1 MSNEDRLRAYLKRAV
16 TDLQEARQQL
26 SDAENR
32 DREPVAVVAM
42 ACRYPGGV
50 RTPEDLWELARDGVD
65 AISAF
70 PANRGWD
77 LNHLFH
83 PDPAHHG
90 TTYTREGGFLHD
102 AGEFDPAFFGISPRE
117 ALAMD
122 PQQRLLLETSWE
134 ALERAGILPDTL
146 AGSTTGVFVGTG
158 HGDYDG
164 ASRGRQ
170 EEVAG
175 HLLTGNTVAVASG
188 RLSYTYGF
196 EGPAVTVDTACSSSL
211 VALHLAVRSLR
222 QGECS
227 LALAGGATVMST
239 PKMFTEFSRQQ
250 GLAADG
256 RCKPFAA
263 GADGTAWS
271 EGVGLIL
278 LERLSDAQRN
288 GHEILAVIR
297 GSAIN
302 QDGASN
308 GLTAPNGPSQ
318 QRLIRQALIDAG
330 LTSGEVDVVEAHG
343 TGTTLGDPIEA
354 QALLNT
360 YGQDRGDA
368 HPLLL
373 GSLKS
378 NTGHTQAASGV
389 AGVIKMVQ
397 AMRHGTL
404 PKSLHVDAPT
414 PHADWATGGVELLT
428 ESTTWPETGRPRRA
442 AVSSFGVSGTNAHLI
457 LEQASEDQAP
467 RTEEPGTEPAAD
479 DSADTVRSWM
489 VSGKSRAVVGEQA
502 ARLAASVRAS
512 DVSVLGVARALVSS
526 RVAMDR
532 RAVVV
537 GSDREELLAGLD
549 ALAAGEPSPRLV
561 EGSVGDGSGKVAF
574 VFPGQ
579 GSQWVGMAVELLG
592 SSSVFAGRVAECA
605 AVLEPFTGW
614 SLLDVLNGVEGA
626 ASLERVDVVQP
637 VLWAVM
643 VSLAEVWRAQGVEPG
658 AVIGHS
664 QGEIAAAVVAGGLS
678 LEDGARVVA
687 LRSRALRALS
697 GLGGMVSVARG
708 VEEVRGLLAGWE
720 GRIGVAAVNG
730 PSSVVVSG
738 DAEALD
744 EFVAVCEESGVRV
757 RRVAVDYA
765 SHSAHVERIEG
776 ELAGLLAPVAPRSCD
791 VPFYSTLSGG
801 VIDTAGL
808 DAAYWYGNLRGTVE
822 FEAGT
827 RALLADGFR
836 VFVEVSAHP
845 VVVTGVQETI
855 EDAGVRAGVVGTL
868 RRDEGG
874 LERFALSLGEAW
886 ALGAEVDW
894 ETHYAGTRPR
904 HVDLPTYPFRRDWYW
919 LTPAESA
926 AAAATGDPADGDFW
940 SAVESG
946 DLTRLSSVL
955 EVTGDDVEAFGTLL
969 PALASWRRRRTL
981 RSTLDTWRYRVT
993 WTMLT
998 GADDAVPAGRWPALV
1013 PAGHADDPW
1022 VRAVLGALTARGL
1035 RVERHD
1041 LTGGEDAAALTA
1053 LLTGAGDTE
1062 TDGAEGIAGVLS
1074 FLALDERPHPDHPAV
1089 PRGLATAKELL
1100 HALSGTE
1107 ASVWALT
1114 RGAVAV
1120 DSRDRLTSPVQAET
1134 WGFGRAVALELP
1146 DAWGGL
1152 ADLPADPD
1160 ARSLA
1165 RLATL
1170 LGGPEDQIAV
1180 RSSGAYAR
1188 RLARMPL
1195 PEPARATGAD
1205 AELAVRAADDDGIG
1219 GWGDHDTVLI
1229 TGGTG
1234 ALGARVARSLAASGA
1249 RHLVLTSRRGP
1260 GSPGAAE
1267 LVAELEELGARV
1279 TVADCDVADRDQLAG
1294 LLDSLPAD
1302 LPLTGVVHAAGVLD
1316 DGVLDALTLHRF
1328 DTVLRPKTLGTANL
1342 HELTRDHGVTL
1353 FVLFSSIVGVL
1364 GNAGQANYA
1373 AANAYLDAVA
1383 EQRRAEGLPVTSVAW
1398 GPWADAG
1405 MATADV
1411 LADRM
1416 SHDGLAPM
1424 DPDTAVAAL
1433 RAAVAEGAPHATVL
1447 DVDWRSYAS
1456 AMTAARPSPLVGDLP
1471 EVRRALEAA
1480 AASAPDTHALRDRL
1494 RGLAPAEQNRLLT
1507 DLVRAEVATALRHSS
1522 PEAVDVNR
1530 AFKDLGF
1537 DSLTAVEVRNRIT
1550 AATDVKLPT
1559 TLLFDH
1565 PNTRAVVAHLRT
1577 LLLGDERPAAAPVVV
1592 PAGVTDEPM
1601 AVVAMACRFPGGVTT
1616 PEELWNLMAAEVD
1629 AVSTPP
1635 EDRGWDLDALYDP
1648 DPERHGT
1655 TYSREGG
1662 FIQDVA
1668 GFDPA
1673 FFGISPREALAM
1685 DPQQRL
1691 LLETSWETFER
1702 AGIDPGTLRN
1712 SATGV
1717 FVGSI
1722 TTDYQVRL
1730 GGAAAQEQLAGHLMT
1745 GNASSIASGRLS
1757 YTYGFEGPA
1766 VTMDT
1771 GCSSSMVALH
1781 LALQSLR
1788 TGECTMA
1795 LAGGVTV
1802 MSTPEPYV
1810 EFSRQRGLAADGRC
1824 KAFAEGA
1831 DGMGFAEGVGL
1842 VLLERLSDARRNGHP
1857 VLAVVRGSAL
1867 NQDGTSNGLTAPN
1880 GPSQQRVIRQ
1890 ALANAGLAPGEV
1902 DVVEAHGTGTPLG
1915 DPIEAQAILATYGQ
1929 DRDPARPLLLGS
1941 LKSNIGHTQAA
1952 AGVAGMMKMILA
1964 MRQGILPKSLHITRP
1979 TSVVDWSSGAVRLV
1993 TESTPWP
2000 ETGRPRRAGVSSFGI
2015 SGTNGHLIL
2024 EQAPAP
2030 EPAEDES
2037 ADPFT
2042 EPATA
2047 DSDTVRSW
2055 MVSGRSRAAV
2065 GEQAVRLAA
2074 SVRASEASV
2083 LDVAHALVSS
2093 RVAMDRRAVV
2103 VGRDGE
2109 ELLAGLDALAAGE
2122 PSPRLVEGS
2131 VGDGSGKVAFVF
2143 PGQGSQWVGMA
2154 VELLGSSSVFAGRV
2168 AECAAALEPF
2178 TGWSLL
2184 DVLNGVEG
2192 AASLERVDV
2201 VQPVLWAVMV
2211 SLAEVWRAQGVEPG
2225 AVIGH
2230 SQGEIAAA
2238 VVAGGLSLEDGAR
2251 VVALRSRALRAL
2263 SGLGGMV
2270 SVARG
2275 VEEVRGLLAGWEGRI
2290 GVAAVNGPS
2299 SVVVS
2304 GDAEALDEFVSA
2316 CEESGVRA
2324 RRVAVD
2330 YASHS
2335 AHVER
2340 IEGELAGLLA
2350 PVAPRSC
2357 DVPFYSTLSGGVI
2370 DTAGLDAAYWYG
2382 NLRGTVEF
2390 EAGTRA
2396 LLADGFRVFVEVS
2409 AHPVVVTGVQETI
2422 EDAGVRAGV
2431 VGTLRRDEGGLE
2443 RFALSLGEA
2452 WALGAEVDWET
2463 HYAGTRPRHVDLP
2476 TYAFQRQHYWPRF
2489 AELGGDV
2496 SSAGLDSPDHPLL
2509 GASVELAG
2517 GDGLV
2522 ATARWSLRT
2531 HPWLA
2536 DHAVSGT
2543 VIVPGTALVES
2554 VIRAGDVLGCGRI
2567 EELTLQAPVV
2577 LQERGEAQVQIGVG
2591 EPDASGR
2598 RPVTVHT
2605 RTTGPDGATEE
2616 LWTLR
2621 AHGAL
2626 TPPGAPAVDRHE
2638 DFTAWPPPGA
2648 TAVAAEGFYDLLAG
2662 RGYEFGPV
2670 FQGVRAAWSRGED
2683 LYAEVVLPEQ
2693 VRGDAGRFGIH
2704 PALLDAALHAA
2715 HLAPGSAE
2723 RTVVPFTWTGV
2734 CLHAAGA
2741 TALRVRVSPA
2751 GQDAI
2756 SVQLTD
2762 PTGAPVAT
2770 IDALAVRE
2778 IAPDTLDPSAR
2789 AARDWLFL
2797 LDWTPVTAPA
2807 AEPAATSWAVLGAP
2821 AAAVTAPDGSGTTL
2835 PAFATPGEMAKHTEA
2850 TGHRPG
2856 AVLLFAGAVATD
2868 STAAPEAGQDS
2879 PDAVLGDVLA
2889 TVQSWLADETTE
2901 GIPLVVVTRGAAST
2915 GPADPAHDLPGAAV
2929 WGLVRSAQSQHP
2941 GRLVLVDLDTHD
2953 GSWLAL
2959 PAALAADEPQLALRE
2974 GAVYAPR
2981 LVRPR
2986 TSDALTVPEGDGNWR
3001 LDIPEK
3007 GSVDRL
3013 DLVAAPGTA
3022 EEPAAG
3028 EVVIE
3033 VRAAGLNFRDVLN
3046 TLGMYPGPAVLL
3058 GAEAAGVVS
3067 AVGEGVTGFAP
3078 GDRVMGLVSGGF
3090 APRAVADARMLA
3102 PVPDGWTW
3110 AQAASVPVAFLTAY
3124 YGLRDLARLEAG
3136 ESVLVHAAAG
3146 GVGMA
3151 AAQLASHW
3159 GAEVYGTAGDHKRTL
3174 LRADGWDDA
3183 HLASSRTLAFEDRF
3197 RATSG
3202 GRGVDVVLN
3211 SLAGDYIDAS
3221 LRLLA
3226 PGGRLVD
3233 MGKTDV
3239 RDPGQVLRDHP
3250 AVALYQAY
3258 ELREAGE
3265 DRIQEMFRD
3274 LSALFASGALRPLP
3288 TVTWDVRYAREAF
3301 RHMAQAKHYGKI
3313 VLTLPRAWDPEGTVL
3328 VTGGAGVL
3336 GGILARH
3343 LVTRHGMRHLVL
3355 TGRRGPDAPGAGE
3368 LAAELRELGAEV
3380 TLAACD
3386 AADADALAAVLAAI
3400 PAEHPLT
3407 AVVHAA
3413 GVLDDGVLESLTADR
3428 LRTVLAPKAGAAG
3441 HLHRLTRDL
3450 DLADLVLFS
3459 AGAGVFGNAGQANY
3473 AAANTYLDALA
3484 HRRRADGLPTT
3495 SLSWG
3500 LWADTSALTG
3510 QLDDTDL
3517 ARVRR
3522 SGVLPLSAADGMAL
3536 FDAALAEQRP
3546 HLVPVRLETGQLR
3559 ASGDEVPPLLRSL
3572 YRGPVRR
3579 TADAGAAA
3587 GTDSLRARLA
3597 GRSAEDRLSTLRDL
3611 VGAHAAAV
3619 LGHDDTEPFHAGR
3632 AFRDLGFDSLTAVE
3646 LRNRLSTATG
3656 LRLPATLVFD
3666 HPTVAA
3672 LAAHLDGELSD
3683 GTPAALPAAPS
3694 PAPAAPGDDDP
3705 FAIIGMACR
3714 LPGDIH
3720 SPEDLWQ
3727 LLADGADAVAP
3738 FPDDRG
3744 WDLARL
3750 YDSVPEGQGSS
3761 RTREGGFLH
3770 DAADFDADFFGISP
3784 REALAM
3790 DPQQRLL
3797 LETAWETFER
3807 AGIDPR
3813 SARGSRTGVFA
3824 GLSSSDYLK
3833 RVTHVPDEIAGYV
3846 NNGNANSIVSGR
3858 VSYTLGLEG
3867 PAVTVDTACSS
3878 SLVALH
3884 MALQALRRGEC
3895 TMALAGGVTVMSSP
3909 EIIVDFSR
3917 QRGLAADGRC
3927 KPFAEAADGTG
3938 FSEGVGLILVE
3949 RLSDA
3954 RRNGHQVLALIRGSA
3969 VNQDGASNGLSA
3981 PNGPAQQRVI
3991 RQALADAGVGAAEV
4005 DAVEAHGTGTRLG
4018 DPIEAQALLA
4028 TYGRDRD
4035 GGQPLLLGSVKSNL
4049 GHTQAAAGVAGVMKM
4064 VLALRHRLLPE
4075 SLHIDAPTPHVDWA
4089 DSGVRL
4095 LTEATAW
4102 PEPPAPRPRR
4112 AAVSSFGISG
4122 TNAHVILEE
4131 APAPAAGPDGGEPEP
4146 AGADAAETGPAPLP
4160 WVLSARSEAALRGQA
4175 KALLAHL
4182 DAHPGTDPADIAHTL
4197 VTRRAQL
4204 EKRAVVVGGATGD
4217 FRAGLAAL
4225 AEGSPAAHVVTGGRG
4240 AGRDRRTVLVF
4251 PGQGS
4256 QWAGMGAELLDASP
4270 AFADRVTAC
4279 EEALAPYVDWSL
4291 TAVLRQEE
4299 GAPTL
4304 DRVDVV
4310 QPVTWAVMVALAE
4323 VWRAHGL
4330 RPAAVLGHSQGEI
4343 AAAAVAGVLSLA
4355 DAARIV
4361 AVRSR
4366 AIARELSGHGG
4377 MVAVTASH
4385 DEVTALLAD
4394 LPGVC
4399 VAAVNGP
4406 SSVVVSG
4413 DTGGLDTLLA
4423 ACEEQGVRARR
4434 VPVDYASHSAHVD
4447 RLAESLPAALD
4458 GIEPRDGDI
4467 PFFSTVTADWQPGTR
4482 LGAAY
4487 WHRNLRGTVRLEES
4501 LRALVEQGHDV
4512 FVECGPHP
4520 VLTVGIEDTVA
4531 ALGAD
4536 AVALGSL
4543 RRDDGG
4549 PARVLTALAAAHVE
4563 GVPVD
4568 WRPAVSHGAPVDLPA
4583 YAFQR
4588 RRYWLEAGTS
4598 QGDPAGLDTVVRLAD
4613 GGAVLSGS
4621 LSLATQPWLDAH
4633 RTHGVAVLPTT
4644 ALLDWAVRAG
4654 DETGLPVVAALDEH
4668 SPLVVP
4674 EEGRVEIQLT
4684 VSAPE
4689 TNSRPFSV
4697 HSRTHAA
4704 DAGEP
4709 TSSWTRNA
4717 TGALTDRP
4725 TTTPQASGPWPPAD
4739 AVAGDPAPARA
4750 LAEDRGLDLAAPFDT
4765 VRSLWRAGTDV
4776 LAEVALPDTAH
4787 AEAARFRLH
4796 PALLQTPLALAAAAE
4811 EAIAPVLPAAWRDV
4825 TVHATGATRLRVRLT
4840 PGDDATWTVEAR
4852 DAAGDLVLTGTA
4864 VTRPAGP
4871 DRLPA
4876 TAGPDAP
4883 HRVAWLPWTDSTSS
4897 ASPEPHGPWAVI
4909 GAPGRLAAALERS
4922 GTTVQLHP
4930 DLAALTTALDNDEAA
4945 PPALVVAFHG
4955 HDSGEDP
4962 TRAAHTSA
4970 TRALELS
4977 TAWLR
4982 EPRLADARLLLV
4994 TEGAVATGPDDT
5006 VPGLAD
5012 ATAWGLLRSAQ
5023 TEHPG
5028 RFLLADLDPAPCG
5041 TDEDSA
5047 ADTLIAAAAAA
5058 GRTGEHQ
5065 FAVRAG
5071 TVTVPRLVPAGH
5083 PEGAPA
5089 PAATV
5094 PWGEGTGAGTVLI
5107 TGGTG
5112 TLGALVARHL
5122 VTRHGVRHLLLTS
5135 RRGPD
5140 APGAA
5145 ALREELAA
5153 LGAEAEIVACDVADR
5168 EQLAGA
5174 LDAVPAEH
5182 PLTAVV
5188 HAAGVLDDGTLDGL
5202 TPDRVAHVLR
5212 PKADAA
5218 WHLHELTR
5226 DTKLTAFVMFSSYAG
5241 VAGGPGQ
5248 ANYAAANAFLDALA
5262 QHRRA
5267 SGLPAHSL
5275 AWGLWEDRSDLTGAL
5290 DTTGLARLERS
5301 GIRPLTAGQ
5310 GLALLDAS
5318 TALDTA
5324 HLVPVR
5330 LDTRTLRADEVPP
5343 LLRALARPA
5352 VRRAA
5357 DSGPDAATGAPAD
5370 LRERLAGLS
5379 GPQQRALLHR
5389 TVLGHLAAV
5398 LGHASAGSLDADRGF
5413 LDLGMSSLTAV
5424 ELRNRLNADTGL
5436 SLPTTLIFDHPDP
5449 AALVRHLQAEL
5460 GAATGESDQPVFAE
5474 LAALEAAVGGAALDD
5489 QDRAR
5494 LAQRLK
5500 ALGWKLDSTSRDAE
5514 EPDDDSDLDT
5524 TTDDEMFDLIDNEL
5538 GLA

>member
-1 MSNEDRLRAYLKRAV
+1 MSNEDKLRAYLKRAV
-16 TDLQEARQQL
+16 ADLQEARQQL
-26 SDAENR
+26 SEAEDR
-32 DREPVAVVAM
+32 DREPIAVVGM

-50 RTPEDLWELARDGVD
+50 RTPDDLWDLARDGVD

-77 LNHLFH
+77 LDRLFH

-90 TTYTREGGFLHD
+90 TTYAREGGFLHT
-102 AGEFDPAFFGISPRE
+102 AGEFDPSFFGISPRE

-134 ALERAGILPDTL
+134 ALERAGIVPDTL
-146 AGSTTGVFVGTG
+146 TGSSTGVFVGTG

-239 PKMFTEFSRQQ
+239 PKMFTEFSRQR

-256 RCKPFAA
+256 RCKAFAA
-263 GADGTAWS
+263 AADGTAWS

-278 LERLSDAQRN
+278 LERLSDARRN
-288 GHEILAVIR
+288 GHQVLAVVR

-318 QRLIRQALIDAG
+318 QRLIRQALIDSG
-330 LTSGEVDVVEAHG
+330 LTAGEVDVVEAHG

-354 QALLNT
+354 QALLAT

-368 HPLLL
+368 RPLLL

-404 PKSLHVDAPT
+404 PKSLHIDAPT
-414 PHADWATGGVELLT
+414 PHADWADGGVELLT
-428 ESTTWPETGRPRRA
+428 DHTAWPETGRPRRA

-457 LEQASEDQAP
+457 LEQAPADDDTP
-467 RTEEPGTEPAAD
+467 EPG
-479 DSADTVRSWM
+479 SADHGRLAWVL
-489 VSGKSRAVVGEQA
+489 SGKSRAAVREQA
-502 ARLAASVRAS
+502 ARLAETVRATDPGAL
-512 DVSVLGVARALVSS
+512 DVAHALAAT
-526 RVAMDR
+526 RVAMDH

-537 GSDREELLAGLD
+537 GRDTTDLLTGLD
-549 ALAAGEPSPRLV
+549 TLAAGDSSPTTV
-561 EGSVGDGSGKVAF
+561 TGTAGEGPGGVVF

-579 GSQWVGMAVELLG
+579 GSQWTGMAVELLA
-592 SSSVFAGRVAECA
+592 SSPVFASRVAECA
-605 AVLEPFTGW
+605 AALAPFVDW
-614 SLLDVLNGVEGA
+614 SLLDVLKGVEGA
-626 ASLERVDVVQP
+626 VSLERVDVVQP
-637 VLWAVM
+637 ALWAVM
-643 VSLAEVWRAQGVEPG
+643 VSLAEVWRSRGVEPA
-658 AVIGHS
+658 AVVGHS

-687 LRSRALRALS
+687 LRSQALRALS

-708 VEEVRGLLAGWE
+708 VEEVRALLGEFE

-738 DAEALD
+738 DADALD
-744 EFVAVCEESGVRV
+744 VFVERCGAAGVRA

-776 ELAGLLAPVAPRSCD
+776 ELAELLAPVTARSGA
-791 VPFYSTLSGG
+791 VPFYSTLSGT

-808 DAAYWYGNLRGTVE
+808 DGSYWYRNLRGTVE
-822 FEAGT
+822 FEAAT
-827 RALLADGFR
+827 RALLTDGFQ

-845 VVVTGVQETI
+845 VVATGVQETI

-886 ALGAEVDW
+886 TLGADIDW
-894 ETHYAGTRPR
+894 AVHFDGTRPR
-904 HVDLPTYPFRRDWYW
+904 HVDLPTYPFQREWYW

-926 AAAATGDPADGDFW
+926 ATTGAGGGAVDGDFW
-940 SAVESG
+940 AAVESG
-946 DLTRLSSVL
+946 DITRLSSVL

-969 PALASWRRRRTL
+969 PALATWRRRRTL

-993 WTMLT
+993 WTTLT
-998 GADDAVPAGRWPALV
+998 GADSATPEARLPALV

-1022 VRAVLGALTARGL
+1022 VATVLGALTARGL

-1041 LTGGEDAAALTA
+1041 LTGDEDTAALAA
-1053 LLTGAGDTE
+1053 LVGGD
-1062 TDGAEGIAGVLS
+1062 DLAGVLS
-1074 FLALDERPHPDHPAV
+1074 LLALDERPHPDHPAV
-1089 PRGLATAKELL
+1089 PRGLAATKDLV
-1100 HALSGTE
+1100 HALSGTG
-1107 ASVWALT
+1107 ARLWAVT
-1114 RGAVAV
+1114 RGAVSV
-1120 DSRDRLTSPVQAET
+1120 DSRDPLTSPVQAET

-1146 DAWGGL
+1146 DIWGGL
-1152 ADLPADPD
+1152 VDLPAAPD
-1160 ARSLA
+1160 ARTLA
-1165 RLATL
+1165 RLAAL
-1170 LGGPEDQIAV
+1170 LAGPEDQIAL
-1180 RSSGAYAR
+1180 RPSGAYAR

-1195 PEPARATGAD
+1195 PDPTPAAD
-1205 AELAVRAADDDGIG
+1205 PAGTASEAADGDETAVPQAADPTAADPTAAVAPDDDGIG
-1219 GWGDHDTVLI
+1219 GWGAHDTVLI

-1234 ALGARVARSLAASGA
+1234 ALGAHVARSLAASGT

-1260 GSPGAAE
+1260 DAPGVAE
-1267 LVAELEELGARV
+1267 LVRELAESGART
-1279 TVADCDVADRDQLAG
+1279 TVADCDVADRDQLAR

-1316 DGVLDALTLHRF
+1316 DGVLDGLTLDRF
-1328 DTVLRPKTLGTANL
+1328 DAVLRPKTLGTAHL
-1342 HELTRDHGVTL
+1342 DALTRDHDLTM

-1383 EQRRAEGLPVTSVAW
+1383 EQRRAAGLPVTSVAW

-1424 DPDTAVAAL
+1424 APDTAVAAL
-1433 RAAVAEGAPHATVL
+1433 RAAVAEGAAHATVV
-1447 DVDWRSYAS
+1447 DVDWHSYA
-1456 AMTAARPSPLVGDLP
+1456 TALTAGRPSPLLGDLP
-1471 EVRRALEAA
+1471 EVRRALETAA
-1480 AASAPDTHALRDRL
+1480 ATAPDTHALRDRL
-1494 RGLAPAEQNRLLT
+1494 RGLAPAEQDRLLT
-1507 DLVRAEVATALRHSS
+1507 DLIRAEVATALRHSS
-1522 PEAVDVNR
+1522 PDAIDVKR

-1550 AATDVKLPT
+1550 AATDVTLPT
-1559 TLLFDH
+1559 TLLFDY
-1565 PNTRAVVAHLRT
+1565 PNTTAVAAHLRT
-1577 LLLGDERPAAAPVVV
+1577 LLLGDERPAAQPVVV
-1592 PAGVTDEPM
+1592 AAGVTDEPM

-1616 PEELWNLMAAEVD
+1616 PEELWDLMAAELDV
-1629 AVSTPP
+1629 VSTPP

-1648 DPERHGT
+1648 DPERQGT

-1702 AGIDPGTLRN
+1702 AGINPQTLRN

-1771 GCSSSMVALH
+1771 GCSSSMVAMH

-1867 NQDGTSNGLTAPN
+1867 NQDGASNGLTAPN

-1890 ALANAGLAPGEV
+1890 ALANAGLTAGEV

-1929 DRDPARPLLLGS
+1929 DRAPGQPLLLGS

-1964 MRQGILPKSLHITRP
+1964 MHHGVLPRSLHITNP
-1979 TSVVDWSSGAVRLV
+1979 TPVVDWSSGAVRLL
-1993 TESTPWP
+1993 TEATPWP
-2000 ETGRPRRAGVSSFGI
+2000 ETGRPRRAGISSFGI
-2015 SGTNGHLIL
+2015 SGTNGHLVL
-2024 EQAPAP
+2024 EEA
-2030 EPAEDES
+2030 PAEDEV
-2037 ADPFT
+2037 P
-2042 EPATA
+2042 EPAPVPDSTA
-2047 DSDTVRSW
+2047 GGPLPWTI
-2055 MVSGRSRAAV
+2055 SGRTRDALT
-2065 GEQAVRLAA
+2065 EQAARLAA
-2074 SVRASEASV
+2074 SVRASGAAP
-2083 LDVAHALVSS
+2083 LDVAHALATT
-2093 RVAMDRRAVV
+2093 RVPMDRRAVV
-2103 VGRDGE
+2103 VGRDTDDF
-2109 ELLAGLDALAAGE
+2109 LAGLDALAAGE
-2122 PSPRLVEGS
+2122 ASARVVEGTA
-2131 VGDGSGKVAFVF
+2131 GEGSGGVVFVF
-2143 PGQGSQWVGMA
+2143 PGQGSQWTGMA
-2154 VELLGSSSVFAGRV
+2154 VELLASSPVFASRV
-2168 AECAAALEPF
+2168 AECAAALAPF
-2178 TGWSLL
+2178 VDWSLL

-2192 AASLERVDV
+2192 AVSLERVDV
-2201 VQPVLWAVMV
+2201 VQPALWAVMV
-2211 SLAEVWRAQGVEPG
+2211 SLAEVWRSRGVEPA
-2225 AVIGH
+2225 AVVGH

-2251 VVALRSRALRAL
+2251 VVALRSQALRAL

-2275 VEEVRGLLAGWEGRI
+2275 VEEVRALLGEFEGRI

-2304 GDAEALDEFVSA
+2304 GDADALDVFVERCGA
-2316 CEESGVRA
+2316 AGVRA

-2340 IEGELAGLLA
+2340 IEGELAELLA
-2350 PVAPRSC
+2350 PVTARSGA
-2357 DVPFYSTLSGGVI
+2357 VPFYSTLSGTVI
-2370 DTAGLDAAYWYG
+2370 DTAGLDGSYWYR

-2390 EAGTRA
+2390 EAATRA
-2396 LLADGFRVFVEVS
+2396 LLTDGFQVFVEVS
-2409 AHPVVVTGVQETI
+2409 AHPVVATGVQETI

-2452 WALGAEVDWET
+2452 WTLGADIDWAV
-2463 HYAGTRPRHVDLP
+2463 HFDGTRPRHVDLP

-2489 AELGGDV
+2489 ADLGGDV
-2496 SSAGLDSPDHPLL
+2496 SSAGLDSPDHPML

-2517 GDGLV
+2517 GEGLV

-2554 VIRAGDVLGCGRI
+2554 VIRAGDAVGCGRI
-2567 EELTLQAPVV
+2567 DELTLQAPVV
-2577 LQERGEAQVQIGVG
+2577 LQERGEVQVQIGVG
-2591 EPDASGR
+2591 EPDRAGR

-2605 RTTGPDGATEE
+2605 RATGPDGDTEDR
-2616 LWTLR
+2616 WTLR
-2621 AHGAL
+2621 AQGTL
-2626 TPPGAPAVDRHE
+2626 TEPGVPAVERPE
-2638 DFTAWPPPGA
+2638 DFTVWPPRGA
-2648 TAVAAEGFYDLLAG
+2648 TAVATDGLYELLAG
-2662 RGYEFGPV
+2662 RGYAFGPV
-2670 FQGVRAAWSRGED
+2670 FQGVRATWSRGDD
-2683 LYAEVVLPEQ
+2683 LFAEVLLPEQ

-2715 HLAPGSAE
+2715 HLAPGGDDG
-2723 RTVVPFTWTGV
+2723 RTVVPFAWSGV
-2734 CLHAAGA
+2734 SLHAAGA

-2751 GQDAI
+2751 GRDTV
-2756 SVQLTD
+2756 SVHLTD
-2762 PTGAPVAT
+2762 PTGAPVAAIESLT
-2770 IDALAVRE
+2770 VRE
-2778 IAPDTLDPSAR
+2778 VAAETLDPSAR
-2789 AARDWLFL
+2789 AARDWLFG
-2797 LDWTPVTAPA
+2797 LDWTPVTPPAAVPAVTGWACLGTPAAPA
-2807 AEPAATSWAVLGAP
+2807 
-2821 AAAVTAPDGSGTTL
+2821 VTPDGTGTPL
-2835 PAFATPGEMAKHTEA
+2835 PAHATLTDALDQLPTV
-2850 TGHRPG
+2850 
-2856 AVLLFAGAVATD
+2856 AVLFAGA
-2868 STAAPEAGQDS
+2868 AADGDRTS
-2879 PDAVLGDVLA
+2879 DVPDAVLDEVLA
-2889 TVQSWLADETTE
+2889 TVQEWLADDRTDTT
-2901 GIPLVVVTRGAAST
+2901 PLVVATRGAVAT
-2915 GPADPAHDLPGAAV
+2915 GPGDPAHDLRGAAV
-2929 WGLVRSAQSQHP
+2929 WGLVRAAQAQYP
-2941 GRLVLVDLDTHD
+2941 GRLVLADLDLHTD
-2953 GSWLAL
+2953 SWLAL
-2959 PAALAADEPQLALRE
+2959 PAALASGEPQLALRQ
-2974 GAVYAPR
+2974 GAAYAPR
-2981 LVRPR
+2981 LTRPR
-2986 TSDALTVPEGDGNWR
+2986 ADDVLTVPAGADAWR
-3001 LDIPEK
+3001 LDLSEK
-3007 GSVDRL
+3007 GSVDKL
-3013 DLVAAPGTA
+3013 SLVPCPEAATA
-3022 EEPAAG
+3022 PAAG
-3028 EVVIE
+3028 QLVIE

-3058 GAEAAGVVS
+3058 GAEAAGVVT
-3067 AVGEGVTGFAP
+3067 AVGADVTGFAP

-3090 APRAVADARMLA
+3090 ATHAVADARMVA

-3110 AQAASVPVAFLTAY
+3110 TQAASVPVAFLTAY
-3124 YGLRDLARLEAG
+3124 YGLRDLARLGAG

-3151 AAQLASHW
+3151 AAQLARHW
-3159 GAEVYGTAGDHKRTL
+3159 GADVYGTAGDHKRAL
-3174 LRADGWDDA
+3174 LRADGWADD
-3183 HLASSRTLAFEDRF
+3183 HLASSRTPGFEDRF

-3211 SLAGDYIDAS
+3211 SLAGEFIDAS

-3226 PGGRLVD
+3226 PGGRLVE

-3239 RDPGQVLRDHP
+3239 RDPAQVAADHP

-3274 LSALFASGALRPLP
+3274 LTGLFATGALTPLP
-3288 TVTWDVRYAREAF
+3288 TVTWDVRDAREAF

-3328 VTGGAGVL
+3328 ITGGAGVL
-3336 GGILARH
+3336 GSLLARH

-3355 TGRRGPDAPGAGE
+3355 TGRRGPDTPGAPE
-3368 LAAELRELGAEV
+3368 LAAELRDLGAEV

-3386 AADADALAAVLAAI
+3386 AADPDAVAAVLAAV
-3400 PAEHPLT
+3400 PAAHPLT

-3413 GVLDDGVLESLTADR
+3413 GVLDDGSLEALTPDR
-3428 LRTVLAPKAGAAG
+3428 LRTVLAPKADAAR
-3441 HLHRLTRDL
+3441 HLDRLTRDL

-3484 HRRRADGLPTT
+3484 HRRRAAGLPTT

-3510 QLDDTDL
+3510 HLDATDL

-3536 FDAALAEQRP
+3536 FDAALTAQRP
-3546 HLVPVRLETGQLR
+3546 HLVPVRLDTGQLR
-3559 ASGDEVPPLLRSL
+3559 AVEGEIPHLLRAL

-3579 TADAGAAA
+3579 TADAGTAT
-3587 GTDSLRARLA
+3587 GTDGVRGRLA
-3597 GRSAEDRLSTLRDL
+3597 ALTADDRRTALRDL
-3611 VGAHAAAV
+3611 VATYASAV
-3619 LGHDDTEPFHAGR
+3619 LGHADPDLLHAGR

-3646 LRNRLSTATG
+3646 LRNRLNGATG

-3666 HPTVAA
+3666 HPTVAE
-3672 LAAHLDGELSD
+3672 LAAHLDGELFD
-3683 GTPAALPAAPS
+3683 GHTPLPAAP
-3694 PAPAAPGDDDP
+3694 APADRAAHGDDEP
-3705 FAIIGMACR
+3705 FAIVGMACR
-3714 LPGDIH
+3714 LPGDVR
-3720 SPEDLWQ
+3720 SPEDLWR
-3727 LLADGADAVAP
+3727 LLADGTDAIAP
-3738 FPDDRG
+3738 FPADRG
-3744 WDLARL
+3744 WNLDAL
-3750 YDSVPEGQGSS
+3750 YDAVPAHEGSS

-3770 DAADFDADFFGISP
+3770 QAADFDADFFGISP

-3813 SARGSRTGVFA
+3813 SVRGTRTGVFA

-3833 RVTHVPDEIAGYV
+3833 RVRHVPDEIAGYV

-3858 VSYTLGLEG
+3858 VAYTLGLEG

-3927 KPFAEAADGTG
+3927 KPFAAAADGTG
-3938 FSEGVGLILVE
+3938 FAEGVGVLLVE

-3954 RRNGHQVLALIRGSA
+3954 HRNGHQVLAVIRGSA

-3991 RQALADAGVGAAEV
+3991 RQALADAGVPAAEV

-4028 TYGRDRD
+4028 TYGKDRD
-4035 GGQPLLLGSVKSNL
+4035 GGHPLLLGSVKSNL

-4064 VLALRHRLLPE
+4064 VLALGHRTLPK
-4075 SLHIDAPTPHVDWA
+4075 SLHIDAPTPHVDWEG
-4089 DSGVRL
+4089 DGVRL
-4095 LTEATAW
+4095 LTEATEW
-4102 PEPPAPRPRR
+4102 PTPAAPRPRR

-4131 APAPAAGPDGGEPEP
+4131 APTPPATAPAP
-4146 AGADAAETGPAPLP
+4146 AGDGSAHDGTAAGPLP
-4160 WVLSARSEAALRGQA
+4160 WVLSARGDAALRGQA

-4182 DAHPGTDPADIAHTL
+4182 DAHPQAAPADIAHSL
-4197 VTRRAQL
+4197 VTRRALL
-4204 EKRAVVVGGATGD
+4204 EKRAVVIGTALGD

-4225 AEGSPAAHVVTGGRG
+4225 AEGSPSAHVVSGGRG

-4256 QWAGMGAELLDASP
+4256 QWAGMGAELLDTQP
-4270 AFADRVTAC
+4270 VFADRIAAC
-4279 EEALAPYVDWSL
+4279 EAALAPHVDWSL
-4291 TAVLRQEE
+4291 TDVLRQAD
-4299 GAPTL
+4299 GAPAF

-4310 QPVTWAVMVALAE
+4310 QPATWAVMVSLAE

-4330 RPAAVLGHSQGEI
+4330 KPAAVLGHSQGEI
-4343 AAAAVAGVLSLA
+4343 AAAAVSGALSLA
-4355 DAARIV
+4355 DAAEIV
-4361 AVRSR
+4361 AVRSL

-4377 MVAVTASH
+4377 MAAVTAPH
-4385 DEVTALLAD
+4385 DDVTALLAD
-4394 LPGVC
+4394 LPGVS

-4413 DTGGLDTLLA
+4413 DTEGLDTLLA
-4423 ACEEQGVRARR
+4423 ACAEQGVRARR
-4434 VPVDYASHSAHVD
+4434 IPVDYASHSAHVD
-4447 RLAESLPAALD
+4447 RLAETLPAALA
-4458 GIEPRDGDI
+4458 GIEPREGDI
-4467 PFFSTVTADWQPGTR
+4467 PFFSTVTADWLPGTA
-4482 LGAAY
+4482 LDAPY
-4487 WHRNLRGTVRLEES
+4487 WHRNLRSTVRLEDS
-4501 LRALVEQGHDV
+4501 LRALFAEGHDV
-4512 FVECGPHP
+4512 FVECAPHP
-4520 VLTVGIEDTVA
+4520 VLTVGIEDTA
-4531 ALGAD
+4531 AATGAD
-4536 AVALGSL
+4536 AVVLGSL

-4549 PARVLTALAAAHVE
+4549 TARVLTALAAAHVA

-4568 WRPAVSHGAPVDLPA
+4568 WRAAVSHGHPVDLPT

-4588 RRYWLEAGTS
+4588 ERYWLEATDA
-4598 QGDPAGLDTVVRLAD
+4598 QADPAGLDTVVRLAA
-4613 GGAVLSGS
+4613 GGAVLSGG
-4621 LSLATQPWLDAH
+4621 LSLTTQPWLDAH
-4633 RTHGVAVLPTT
+4633 RVHGTAVVPAT

-4668 SPLVVP
+4668 LPVAVP
-4674 EEGRVEIQLT
+4674 DEGAVDLQLT
-4684 VSAPE
+4684 VSDTPGDAD
-4689 TNSRPFSV
+4689 SRTFTV
-4697 HSRTHAA
+4697 HSRPRTQDPDTPWTTHA
-4704 DAGEP
+4704 
-4709 TSSWTRNA
+4709 
-4717 TGALTDRP
+4717 TGTLTQAA
-4725 TTTPQASGPWPPAD
+4725 PQAPEARTPWPTDDTATDATDAAHD
-4739 AVAGDPAPARA
+4739 AVHRA
-4750 LAEDRGLDLAAPFDT
+4750 GLDLADPFPA
-4765 VRSLWRAGTDV
+4765 VRTLRRDGGTLLADV
-4776 LAEVALPDTAH
+4776 ELPATAH
-4787 AEAARFRLH
+4787 ADAARFRVH
-4796 PALLQTPLALAAAAE
+4796 PALLQSLLALAATPDDAT
-4811 EAIAPVLPAAWRDV
+4811 APALPAAWRDV
-4825 TVHATGATRLRVRLT
+4825 TVHATGATRLQVRLT
-4840 PGDDATWTVEAR
+4840 PGDDTATWTV
-4852 DAAGDLVLTGTA
+4852 DAHDPTGAPVLTATVTTRQVTQDLLPTTA
-4864 VTRPAGP
+4864 TP
-4871 DRLPA
+4871 DALHRVSWTSPA
-4876 TAGPDAP
+4876 TTDA
-4883 HRVAWLPWTDSTSS
+4883 TDP
-4897 ASPEPHGPWAVI
+4897 AAPEGTWAVL
-4909 GAPGRLAAALERS
+4909 GAPGRLSAALERA
-4922 GTTVQLHP
+4922 GVTVRTHP
-4930 DLAALTTALDNDEAA
+4930 DLAHLTAALEAGEA
-4945 PPALVVAFHG
+4945 THPALVVAAHG
-4955 HDSGEDP
+4955 HDTGADDP
-4962 TRAAHTSA
+4962 ATAAHTSA
-4970 TRALELS
+4970 RRALTL
-4977 TAWLR
+4977 AADWLR
-4982 EPRLADARLLLV
+4982 TPHYAGTRLLLV
-4994 TEGAVATGPDDT
+4994 TEGAVATRPDDT
-5006 VPGLAD
+5006 VPALAD

-5028 RFLLADLDPAPCG
+5028 RFLLADSDG
-5041 TDEDSA
+5041 QDSSVA
-5047 ADTLIAAAAAA
+5047 ALVHAVAASD
-5058 GRTGEHQ
+5058 RTGEHQ
-5065 FAVRAG
+5065 FAARAG
-5071 TVTVPRLVPAGH
+5071 TVTVPRLVRADH
-5083 PEGAPA
+5083 PDGAPA
-5089 PAATV
+5089 PTATA
-5094 PWGEGTGAGTVLI
+5094 PWGDGTGSGTVLI

-5112 TLGALVARHL
+5112 VLGALVARHL
-5122 VTRHGVRHLLLTS
+5122 VTRHGVRHLLLTG

-5140 APGAA
+5140 APGAT
-5145 ALREELAA
+5145 ALRDELTA
-5153 LGAEAEIVACDVADR
+5153 LGARADIVACDTADR
-5168 EQLAGA
+5168 DQLARVLA
-5174 LDAVPAEH
+5174 AVPAEH

-5188 HAAGVLDDGTLDGL
+5188 HAAGVLDDGLLDTL
-5202 TPDRVAHVLR
+5202 TPERLTTVLR
-5212 PKADAA
+5212 PKTDAA
-5218 WHLHELTR
+5218 WHLHDLTR
-5226 DTKLTAFVMFSSYAG
+5226 DLKLTAFVMFSSYAG
-5241 VAGGPGQ
+5241 IAGGPGQ
-5248 ANYAAANAFLDALA
+5248 ANYAGANAFLDALA

-5267 SGLPAHSL
+5267 RGLTAHSL
-5275 AWGLWEDRSDLTGAL
+5275 AWGFWEDRSALTGAL
-5290 DTTGLARLERS
+5290 DTADLARLERS
-5301 GIRPLTAGQ
+5301 GIRPLTADQ
-5310 GLALLDAS
+5310 GLALLD
-5318 TALDTA
+5318 TATLLDTA
-5324 HLVPVR
+5324 QLVPIR
-5330 LDTRTLRADEVPP
+5330 LDTRALRADEAPP

-5352 VRRAA
+5352 ARRT
-5357 DSGPDAATGAPAD
+5357 AATPTTGTAAPAG
-5370 LRERLAGLS
+5370 LRARLATLD
-5379 GPQQRALLHR
+5379 GPQQQALLHR
-5389 TVLGHLAAV
+5389 TVLAHVAAV
-5398 LGHASAGSLDADRGF
+5398 LGHASAESLDAGRGF

-5424 ELRNRLNADTGL
+5424 ELRNRLNAETGL
-5436 SLPTTLIFDHPDP
+5436 TLPSTLIFDHPDP
-5449 AALVRHLQAEL
+5449 AALVHHLRTEL
-5460 GAATGESDQPVFAE
+5460 GTATEGPDQAVFAE
-5474 LAALEAAVGGAALDD
+5474 LAVLEAAVGGAALDD

-5500 ALGWKLDSTSRDAE
+5500 ALQWKLDSTQDTEEDAA
-5514 EPDDDSDLDT
+5514 DLDT

>member
-1 MSNEDRLRAYLKRAV
+1 MSNEDKLRAYLKRAV
-16 TDLQEARQQL
+16 ADLQEARQQL
-26 SDAENR
+26 SEAEDR
-32 DREPVAVVAM
+32 DREPIAVVGM

-50 RTPEDLWELARDGVD
+50 RTPDDLWDLAADGVD
-65 AISAF
+65 AISPF

-77 LNHLFH
+77 LDRLFH

-90 TTYTREGGFLHD
+90 TTYAREGGFLHT

-134 ALERAGILPDTL
+134 ALERAGIVPDTL
-146 AGSTTGVFVGTG
+146 TGSSTGVFVGTG

-239 PKMFTEFSRQQ
+239 PKMFTEFSRQR

-256 RCKPFAA
+256 RCKAFAE

-278 LERLSDAQRN
+278 LERLSDARRN
-288 GHEILAVIR
+288 GHQVLAVVR

-318 QRLIRQALIDAG
+318 QRLIRQALIDSG
-330 LTSGEVDVVEAHG
+330 LTAGEVDVVEAHG

-354 QALLNT
+354 QALLAT
-360 YGQDRGDA
+360 YGQDRGDSQ
-368 HPLLL
+368 PLLL

-397 AMRHGTL
+397 AMRHGIL
-404 PKSLHVDAPT
+404 PKSLHIDAPT
-414 PHADWATGGVELLT
+414 PHADWADGGVELLT
-428 ESTTWPETGRPRRA
+428 DHTVWPETGRPRRA
-442 AVSSFGVSGTNAHLI
+442 AVSSFGVSGTNAHLV
-457 LEQASEDQAP
+457 LEQAPAEDRA
-467 RTEEPGTEPAAD
+467 EEKAEPAAVD
-479 DSADTVRSWM
+479 GRWLTWVI
-489 VSGKSRAVVGEQA
+489 SGKTRTAVREQA
-502 ARLAASVRAS
+502 ARLADAVRSS
-512 DVSVLGVARALVSS
+512 DAGALDVAHALAAT
-526 RVAMDR
+526 RVAMDH

-537 GSDREELLAGLD
+537 GRSTADLLTGLD
-549 ALAAGEPSPRLV
+549 ALAAGESSPATV
-561 EGSVGDGSGKVAF
+561 TATVGEGTAGTVF

-579 GSQWVGMAVELLG
+579 GSQWTGMAVELLAT
-592 SSSVFAGRVAECA
+592 SPEFASRIAECA
-605 AVLEPFTGW
+605 AALAPFTDW
-614 SLLDVLNGVEGA
+614 SLLDVLNGAEGA

-637 VLWAVM
+637 ALWAVM
-643 VSLAEVWRAQGVEPG
+643 VSLAEVWRAHGVEPA
-658 AVIGHS
+658 AVVGHS

-687 LRSRALRALS
+687 LRSQALRALS

-708 VEEVRGLLAGWE
+708 VDEVRSLLVAFE

-738 DAEALD
+738 DADALD
-744 EFVAVCEESGVRV
+744 LFVEQCGAAGVRA

-765 SHSAHVERIEG
+765 SHSAHVERIED
-776 ELAGLLAPVAPRSCD
+776 ELADLLAPVVARSSA
-791 VPFYSTLSGG
+791 VPFYSTVSGT
-801 VIDTAGL
+801 VIDTADL
-808 DAAYWYGNLRGTVE
+808 DGSYWYRNLRGTVE
-822 FEAGT
+822 FEAAT
-827 RALLADGFR
+827 RALLADGFQ
-836 VFVEVSAHP
+836 VFAEISAHP
-845 VVVTGVQETI
+845 VVATGVQETI

-874 LERFALSLGEAW
+874 LERFTLSLGEAW
-886 ALGAEVDW
+886 ALGADVDW
-894 ETHYAGTRPR
+894 DVHWDGVRTRR
-904 HVDLPTYPFRRDWYW
+904 VELPTYPFDREWYW
-919 LTPAESA
+919 LTPAETA
-926 AAAATGDPADGDFW
+926 ATAATGNAADGDFW
-940 SAVESG
+940 AAVESG
-946 DLTRLSSVL
+946 DITRLSSVL

-969 PALASWRRRRTL
+969 PALATWRRRRTL
-981 RSTLDTWRYRVT
+981 RSTLDSWRYRVT
-993 WTMLT
+993 WSPLT
-998 GADDAVPAGRWPALV
+998 GADGSVPEGRWPALV

-1022 VRAVLGALTARGL
+1022 VATVLGALTARGL

-1041 LTGGEDAAALTA
+1041 LTGDEDTAALAA
-1053 LLTGAGDTE
+1053 LLEGPDT
-1062 TDGAEGIAGVLS
+1062 TGVLS
-1074 FLALDERPHPDHPAV
+1074 LLALDERPHPDHPAL
-1089 PRGLATAKELL
+1089 PRGLAAAKDLV
-1100 HALSGTE
+1100 HALSGTG
-1107 ASVWALT
+1107 ARLWALT

-1120 DSRDRLTSPVQAET
+1120 DSRDPLTSPVQAET

-1146 DAWGGL
+1146 DSWGGL
-1152 ADLPADPD
+1152 VDLPTAPD
-1160 ARSLA
+1160 ARTLS
-1165 RLATL
+1165 RLAAL
-1170 LGGPEDQIAV
+1170 LGGTEDQIAV
-1180 RSSGAYAR
+1180 RPSGAHVR

-1195 PEPARATGAD
+1195 PDQAPGTDAAD
-1205 AELAVRAADDDGIG
+1205 ASGADDDGIG
-1219 GWGDHDTVLI
+1219 GWGAHDTVLV

-1234 ALGARVARSLAASGA
+1234 ALGAHVARSLAASGT
-1249 RHLVLTSRRGP
+1249 RHLVLTSRRGADAP
-1260 GSPGAAE
+1260 GVAG
-1267 LVAELEELGARV
+1267 LVGDLEDLGARV
-1279 TVADCDVADRDQLAG
+1279 TVADCDVADRDQLAR
-1294 LLDSLPAD
+1294 LLDTLPAD

-1316 DGVLDALTLHRF
+1316 DGVLDGLTPDRF
-1328 DTVLRPKTLGTANL
+1328 DAVLRPKTLGTGNL
-1342 HELTRDHGVTL
+1342 DELTRGHDLTM

-1383 EQRRAEGLPVTSVAW
+1383 EQRRAAGLPVTSVAW

-1424 DPDTAVAAL
+1424 APDTAVAAL
-1433 RAAVAEGAPHATVL
+1433 RAAVAEGASHATVV
-1447 DVDWRSYAS
+1447 DVDWQSYA
-1456 AMTAARPSPLVGDLP
+1456 AVLTAARPSPLLGDLP
-1471 EVRRALEAA
+1471 EVRRALETAA
-1480 AASAPDTHALRDRL
+1480 ATAPDTHALRERL
-1494 RGLAPAEQNRLLT
+1494 RGLAPAEQDRLLT
-1507 DLVRAEVATALRHSS
+1507 DLIRAEVATALRHSS
-1522 PEAVDVNR
+1522 ADAIDVNR

-1550 AATDVKLPT
+1550 AATDVSLPT
-1559 TLLFDH
+1559 TLLFDY
-1565 PNTRAVVAHLRT
+1565 PNTTAVAAHLRT
-1577 LLLGDERPAAAPVVV
+1577 LLLGDERPAAQTVVV
-1592 PAGVTDEPM
+1592 SAGVTDEPM

-1616 PEELWNLMAAEVD
+1616 PEELWDLMAAELDV
-1629 AVSTPP
+1629 VSTPP
-1635 EDRGWDLDALYDP
+1635 EDRGWDLDAMYDP
-1648 DPERHGT
+1648 DPERQGT

-1662 FIQDVA
+1662 FIRDVA

-1702 AGIDPGTLRN
+1702 AGIDPRTLRN

-1717 FVGSI
+1717 YVGSI

-1771 GCSSSMVALH
+1771 GCSSSMVAMH

-1788 TGECTMA
+1788 TGECTLA

-1867 NQDGTSNGLTAPN
+1867 NQDGASNGLTAPN

-1890 ALANAGLAPGEV
+1890 ALANAGLTAGEV

-1915 DPIEAQAILATYGQ
+1915 DPIEAQAILATYGK
-1929 DRDPARPLLLGS
+1929 DRDPGQPLLLGS

-1964 MRQGILPKSLHITRP
+1964 MEHGVLPRSLHITNP
-1979 TSVVDWSSGAVRLV
+1979 TPVVDWSSGAVRLL
-1993 TESTPWP
+1993 TEATPWP
-2000 ETGRPRRAGVSSFGI
+2000 ETGRPRRAGISSFGI
-2015 SGTNGHLIL
+2015 SGTNGHLVL
-2024 EQAPAP
+2024 EEAPAEDP
-2030 EPAEDES
+2030 AEEPAE
-2037 ADPFT
+2037 PV
-2042 EPATA
+2042 EPAAA
-2047 DSDTVRSW
+2047 DGRWLPWVI
-2055 MVSGRSRAAV
+2055 SGKTRDALA
-2065 GEQAVRLAA
+2065 EQAARLAA
-2074 SVRASEASV
+2074 RVRASDAAP
-2083 LDVAHALVSS
+2083 LDVAHALAVT
-2093 RVAMDRRAVV
+2093 RVPMDRRAVV
-2103 VGRDGE
+2103 VGRDTDAF
-2109 ELLAGLDALAAGE
+2109 LAGLDALAAGE
-2122 PSPRLVEGS
+2122 ASARVVEATAGEGTGG
-2131 VGDGSGKVAFVF
+2131 VVFVF
-2143 PGQGSQWVGMA
+2143 PGQGSQWTGMA
-2154 VELLGSSSVFAGRV
+2154 VELLATSPEFASRI
-2168 AECAAALEPF
+2168 AECAAALAPF
-2178 TGWSLL
+2178 TDWSLL
-2184 DVLNGVEG
+2184 DVLNGAEG

-2201 VQPVLWAVMV
+2201 VQPALWAVMV
-2211 SLAEVWRAQGVEPG
+2211 SLAEVWRAHGVEPA
-2225 AVIGH
+2225 AVVGH

-2251 VVALRSRALRAL
+2251 VVALRSQALRAL

-2275 VEEVRGLLAGWEGRI
+2275 VDEVRSLLVAFEGRI

-2304 GDAEALDEFVSA
+2304 GDADALDLFVEQCGGA
-2316 CEESGVRA
+2316 GVRA

-2340 IEGELAGLLA
+2340 IEDELADLLA
-2350 PVAPRSC
+2350 PVTGRTGT
-2357 DVPFYSTLSGGVI
+2357 VPFYSTVSGTPI
-2370 DTAGLDAAYWYG
+2370 DTYELDGSYWYR

-2390 EAGTRA
+2390 EAATRA
-2396 LLADGFRVFVEVS
+2396 LLADGFQVFAEIS
-2409 AHPVVVTGVQETI
+2409 AHPVVATGVQETI

-2443 RFALSLGEA
+2443 RFTLSLGEA
-2452 WALGAEVDWET
+2452 WALGADVDWDV
-2463 HYAGTRPRHVDLP
+2463 HWDGLRPRRFDLP

-2489 AELGGDV
+2489 ADLGGDV
-2496 SSAGLDSPDHPLL
+2496 SSAGLDSPDHPLI

-2554 VIRAGDVLGCGRI
+2554 VIRAGDVLGCGRVD
-2567 EELTLQAPVV
+2567 ELTLQAPVV
-2577 LQERGEAQVQIGVG
+2577 LQERGEVQVQIGVG
-2591 EPDASGR
+2591 EADQDGR

-2605 RTTGPDGATEE
+2605 RATGPDGDTEDS
-2616 LWTLR
+2616 WTLR
-2621 AHGAL
+2621 AQGTL
-2626 TPPGAPAVDRHE
+2626 TEPGAPAVERPE
-2638 DFTAWPPPGA
+2638 DFTVWPPRGA
-2648 TAVAAEGFYDLLAG
+2648 TAVASDGFYATLAD
-2662 RGYEFGPV
+2662 RGYAFGPV
-2670 FQGVRAAWSRGED
+2670 FQGVRAVWSRGDD
-2683 LYAEVVLPEQ
+2683 LFSEVVLPEA

-2715 HLAPGSAE
+2715 HLAPGATDG
-2723 RTVVPFTWTGV
+2723 RTVVPFAWSGV
-2734 CLHAAGA
+2734 ALHATGA
-2741 TALRVRVSPA
+2741 TALRVRVSPD
-2751 GQDAI
+2751 GRDTV
-2756 SVQLTD
+2756 SVHLTD
-2762 PTGAPVAT
+2762 PTGAPVAAIERLT
-2770 IDALAVRE
+2770 VRE
-2778 IAPDTLDPSAR
+2778 VAAETLDPSAR
-2789 AARDWLFL
+2789 AARDWLFR
-2797 LDWTPVTAPA
+2797 LDWTPVAPPAAAPA
-2807 AEPAATSWAVLGAP
+2807 ATGWAALGDP
-2821 AAAVTAPDGSGTTL
+2821 AAAPTAPDGSGDPL
-2835 PAFATPGEMAKHTEA
+2835 PRHATVAD
-2850 TGHRPG
+2850 
-2856 AVLLFAGAVATD
+2856 AVEHLPSVAVLFAG
-2868 STAAPEAGQDS
+2868 TAADGETASDV
-2879 PDAVLGDVLA
+2879 PDAVLDDVLA
-2889 TVQSWLADETTE
+2889 TVQEWLADDRTDAT
-2901 GIPLVVVTRGAAST
+2901 PLVVVTRGAVAT
-2915 GPADPAHDLPGAAV
+2915 GTGDPAHDLRGAAV
-2929 WGLVRSAQSQHP
+2929 WGLVRSAQAQYP
-2941 GRLVLVDLDTHD
+2941 GRLVLADLDPHTD
-2953 GSWLAL
+2953 SWLAL
-2959 PAALAADEPQLALRE
+2959 PAALAAGEPQLALRQ
-2974 GAVYAPR
+2974 GAAYAPR
-2981 LVRPR
+2981 LTRPR
-2986 TSDALTVPEGDGNWR
+2986 GDDVLTVPAGTDTWR

-3007 GSVDRL
+3007 GSVDKL
-3013 DLVAAPGTA
+3013 DLVPCPEDLTT
-3022 EEPAAG
+3022 PAAG
-3028 EVVIE
+3028 HLVIE

-3058 GAEAAGVVS
+3058 GAEAAGVVT
-3067 AVGEGVTGFAP
+3067 AVGPGVTGIAP
-3078 GDRVMGLVSGGF
+3078 GDRVMGLVTGGF
-3090 APRAVADARMLA
+3090 ATHAVADARMVA

-3110 AQAASVPVAFLTAY
+3110 TQAASVPVAYLTAY
-3124 YGLRDLARLEAG
+3124 YGLRDLAHLEAG

-3151 AAQLASHW
+3151 AAQLARHW
-3159 GAEVYGTAGDHKRTL
+3159 GADVYGTAGDHKRAL
-3174 LRADGWDDA
+3174 LRADGWAADR
-3183 HLASSRTLAFEDRF
+3183 LASSRTLDFEDRF

-3211 SLAGDYIDAS
+3211 SLAGDFIDAS

-3226 PGGRLVD
+3226 PGGRLVE

-3239 RDPGQVLRDHP
+3239 RDPAQVVADHP

-3274 LSALFASGALRPLP
+3274 LTDLFATGALTPLP
-3288 TVTWDVRYAREAF
+3288 TVTWDVRHSRAAF

-3328 VTGGAGVL
+3328 ITGGAGVL

-3343 LVTRHGMRHLVL
+3343 LVTRHGMRHLLL
-3355 TGRRGPDAPGAGE
+3355 TGRRGPDTPGATE
-3368 LAAELRELGAEV
+3368 LAAELREFGADV
-3380 TLAACD
+3380 TVAACD
-3386 AADADALAAVLAAI
+3386 AADPDALAALLAAV
-3400 PAEHPLT
+3400 PAAHPLT

-3413 GVLDDGVLESLTADR
+3413 GAVDDGALEALTPDR
-3428 LRTVLAPKAGAAG
+3428 LRTVLAPKADAAR
-3441 HLHRLTRDL
+3441 HLDRLTRDL

-3484 HRRRADGLPTT
+3484 HRRRAAGLPTT

-3510 QLDDTDL
+3510 HLDATDL

-3536 FDAALAEQRP
+3536 FDAALTEQRP
-3546 HLVPVRLETGQLR
+3546 HLVPVRLDTGQLR
-3559 ASGDEVPPLLRSL
+3559 AAGDEIPHLLRAL

-3579 TADAGAAA
+3579 TADAGSAT
-3587 GTDSLRARLA
+3587 GTDALRGRLA
-3597 GRSAEDRLSTLRDL
+3597 GLAPDDRRTALRDL
-3611 VGAHAAAV
+3611 VGTYAAAV
-3619 LGHDDTEPFHAGR
+3619 LGHADPDLLHAQR

-3646 LRNRLSTATG
+3646 LRNRLSGATG

-3666 HPTVAA
+3666 HPTVAE
-3672 LAAHLDGELSD
+3672 LAAFLDDELFD
-3683 GTPAALPAAPS
+3683 GLTA
-3694 PAPAAPGDDDP
+3694 APAAAAPAAAPHGDDEP
-3705 FAIIGMACR
+3705 FAIVGMACR
-3714 LPGDIH
+3714 LPGGVR
-3720 SPEDLWQ
+3720 SPEELWQ
-3727 LLADGADAVAP
+3727 LLADGTDAIAP
-3738 FPDDRG
+3738 FPANRG
-3744 WDLARL
+3744 WNLDAL
-3750 YDSVPEGQGSS
+3750 YDAVPAHEGSS

-3813 SARGSRTGVFA
+3813 SVRGTRTGVFA

-3833 RVTHVPDEIAGYV
+3833 RVRHVPDEIAGYV

-3858 VSYTLGLEG
+3858 VAYTLGLEG

-3927 KPFAEAADGTG
+3927 KPFAAAADGTG
-3938 FSEGVGLILVE
+3938 FAEGVGVILVE

-3954 RRNGHQVLALIRGSA
+3954 RRNGHQVLAVIRGSA

-3991 RQALADAGVGAAEV
+3991 RQALADAGVSAAEV

-4035 GGQPLLLGSVKSNL
+4035 GGHPLLLGSVKSNL

-4064 VLALRHRLLPE
+4064 VLALGHRTLPK
-4075 SLHIDAPTPHVDWA
+4075 SLHIDAPTPHVDWEG
-4089 DSGVRL
+4089 DGVRL
-4095 LTEATAW
+4095 LTEATEW
-4102 PEPPAPRPRR
+4102 PAPTASRPRR

-4131 APAPAAGPDGGEPEP
+4131 APATPDAPATAP
-4146 AGADAAETGPAPLP
+4146 GAATTGPLP
-4160 WVLSARSEAALRGQA
+4160 WLLSARGDAALRGQA

-4182 DAHPGTDPADIAHTL
+4182 DAHPHTDSADIAHSL
-4197 VTRRAQL
+4197 LTRRALL
-4204 EKRAVVVGGATGD
+4204 EKRAVVIGTAPGD

-4225 AEGSPAAHVVTGGRG
+4225 ADGAPSAHVVSGGRG
-4240 AGRDRRTVLVF
+4240 AGRDRRPVLVF

-4256 QWAGMGAELLDASP
+4256 QWAGMGAELLDSSTV
-4270 AFADRVTAC
+4270 FAESVAAC
-4279 EEALAPYVDWSL
+4279 EAALAPHVDWSL
-4291 TAVLRQEE
+4291 TDVLRQAD
-4299 GAPTL
+4299 GAPTF

-4310 QPVTWAVMVALAE
+4310 QPATWAVMVSLAAL
-4323 VWRAHGL
+4323 WRAHGL
-4330 RPAAVLGHSQGEI
+4330 KPAAVLGHSQGEI
-4343 AAAAVAGVLSLA
+4343 AAAAVSGALSLA
-4355 DAARIV
+4355 DAAEIV
-4361 AVRSR
+4361 AVRSL

-4377 MVAVTASH
+4377 MVAVTAPH
-4385 DEVTALLAD
+4385 DEVTALLTD
-4394 LPGVC
+4394 LPGVS

-4406 SSVVVSG
+4406 MSVVVSG
-4413 DTGGLDTLLA
+4413 DTDGLDTLLA
-4423 ACEEQGVRARR
+4423 TCEAQGVRARR
-4434 VPVDYASHSAHVD
+4434 IPVDYASHSAHVD

-4458 GIEPRDGDI
+4458 GVEPREGDI
-4467 PFFSTVTADWQPGTR
+4467 PFFSTVTADWLPGTA
-4482 LGAAY
+4482 LDAPY
-4487 WHRNLRGTVRLEES
+4487 WHRNLRSTVRLEDS
-4501 LRALVEQGHDV
+4501 LRALLDQGHDV
-4512 FVECGPHP
+4512 FVECAPHP
-4520 VLTVGIEDTVA
+4520 VLTVGIEDTA
-4531 ALGAD
+4531 AATGTE
-4536 AVALGSL
+4536 AVVLGSL

-4549 PARVLTALAAAHVE
+4549 TARVLTALAAAHVA
-4563 GVPVD
+4563 GLPVD
-4568 WRPAVSHGAPVDLPA
+4568 WSPAVTHGRPVDLPT

-4588 RRYWLEAGTS
+4588 ERYWLEATDA
-4598 QGDPAGLDTVVRLAD
+4598 QADPAGLDTAVRLAS
-4613 GGAVLSGS
+4613 GGAVLTGA
-4621 LSLATQPWLDAH
+4621 LSLAAQPWLDAH
-4633 RTHGVAVLPTT
+4633 RVHGTAVVPTT

-4668 SPLVVP
+4668 LPVAVP
-4674 EEGRVEIQLT
+4674 DDGAVELQLT
-4684 VSAPE
+4684 VSDTPGD
-4689 TNSRPFSV
+4689 TDSRAFTV
-4697 HSRTHAA
+4697 HSRPRTQDPDTPWTTHAT
-4704 DAGEP
+4704 G
-4709 TSSWTRNA
+4709 TLSA
-4717 TGALTDRP
+4717 TAAA
-4725 TTTPQASGPWPPAD
+4725 TP
-4739 AVAGDPAPARA
+4739 AGDPWPTGEPADDDTTGAAHDAVHRA
-4750 LAEDRGLDLAAPFDT
+4750 GLDLADPFTAVRALRRTGDT
-4765 VRSLWRAGTDV
+4765 VLADV
-4776 LAEVALPDTAH
+4776 ELPESAH
-4787 AEAARFRLH
+4787 ADAARLRLH
-4796 PALLQTPLALAAAAE
+4796 PALLQGLLALAATPHDAT
-4811 EAIAPVLPAAWRDV
+4811 APHLPAAWHDV
-4825 TVHATGATRLRVRLT
+4825 TTHADGATRLRVRLT
-4840 PGDDATWTVEAR
+4840 PGADATWTVQAH
-4852 DAAGDLVLTGTA
+4852 DPAGAPVLTGT
-4864 VTRPAGP
+4864 VTTRPATQ

-4876 TAGPDAP
+4876 TTAPDAL
-4883 HRVAWLPWTDSTSS
+4883 HRVVWT
-4897 ASPEPHGPWAVI
+4897 PHTADGTTDATGTWAVL
-4909 GAPGRLAAALERS
+4909 GTPGRLSAALEKA
-4922 GTTVQLHP
+4922 GVTVRVHR
-4930 DLAALTTALDNDEAA
+4930 DLADLTAALDSGDT
-4945 PPALVVAFHG
+4945 PHPALVVAAHG
-4955 HDSGEDP
+4955 HDTDDDP
-4962 TRAAHTSA
+4962 AIAAHTSA
-4970 TRALELS
+4970 RRALALA
-4977 TAWLR
+4977 TDWLR
-4982 EPRLADARLLLV
+4982 APRFAATRLLLL

-5006 VPGLAD
+5006 VPALAD

-5028 RFLLADLDPAPCG
+5028 RFLLADSDG
-5041 TDEDSA
+5041 HDSSTTALAHAVTA
-5047 ADTLIAAAAAA
+5047 AD
-5058 GRTGEHQ
+5058 RTGENQ

-5071 TVTVPRLVPAGH
+5071 TVTVPRLMRADH
-5083 PEGAPA
+5083 PDGAPA
-5089 PAATV
+5089 PTATA
-5094 PWGEGTGAGTVLI
+5094 PWGDGTGAGTVLI

-5112 TLGALVARHL
+5112 VLGSLVARHL
-5122 VTRHGVRHLLLTS
+5122 VTRHGVRHLLLTG

-5140 APGAA
+5140 APGAD
-5145 ALREELAA
+5145 ALRDELAA
-5153 LGAEAEIVACDVADR
+5153 LGAETDIVACDTADR
-5168 EQLAGA
+5168 DQLARVLA
-5174 LDAVPAEH
+5174 AVPAEH

-5188 HAAGVLDDGTLDGL
+5188 HAAGVLDDGLLDTL
-5202 TPDRVAHVLR
+5202 TPERLTTVLR
-5212 PKADAA
+5212 PKTDAA
-5218 WHLHELTR
+5218 WHLHHLTR
-5226 DTKLTAFVMFSSYAG
+5226 DLKLSAFVMFSSYAG
-5241 VAGGPGQ
+5241 IAGGPGQ

-5267 SGLPAHSL
+5267 RGLTAHSL
-5275 AWGLWEDRSDLTGAL
+5275 AWGFWEDRSALTGAL
-5290 DTTGLARLERS
+5290 GDADLARLARS
-5301 GIRPLTAGQ
+5301 GIRPLTADQ
-5310 GLALLDAS
+5310 GLGL
-5318 TALDTA
+5318 LDTA
-5324 HLVPVR
+5324 TLLDTAQLVPVR
-5330 LDTRTLRADEVPP
+5330 LDTRALRADEAPP

-5352 VRRAA
+5352 ARRTAA
-5357 DSGPDAATGAPAD
+5357 APATGTAAPAD
-5370 LRERLAGLS
+5370 FRARLAALD
-5379 GPQQRALLHR
+5379 GPQRQALLHR
-5389 TVLGHLAAV
+5389 TVLAHVAAV
-5398 LGHASAGSLDADRGF
+5398 LGHASAESLDAGRGF

-5424 ELRNRLNADTGL
+5424 ELRNRLNAETGL
-5436 SLPTTLIFDHPDP
+5436 TLPSTLIFDHPDP
-5449 AALVRHLQAEL
+5449 AALVQHLGAEL
-5460 GAATGESDQPVFAE
+5460 GAGAGEPDQAVFAE
-5474 LAALEAAVGGAALDD
+5474 LAVLEAAVGGADLDD

-5500 ALGWKLDSTSRDAE
+5500 ALQWKLDSTQDTEEDAA
-5514 EPDDDSDLDT
+5514 DLDT